1 MHTKKRILLTGASG
15 NIGREV
21 LAQLIRYPDKYD
33 IVVIGRPG
41 LKTQKFFRKY
51 RGRIRI
57 FKGDISYYEQVEA
70 ACTNVDTV
78 IHLAAV
84 IPPLADDNPKLAHRV
99 NVVGTQNIIKALEK
113 KSPDAFLLYSS
124 SVAVYGDRLSN
135 PEIKVSDPITESPQD
150 EYSKTKIE
158 AEKLIQNSGLDW
170 SIFRLTAIMGFKNH
184 KMSKLMFR
192 MPLATQMEIATVEDT
207 ARAFVN
213 AIQKKQE
220 INRRIF
226 NLGGGP
232 SCRITYREFLEKNFE
247 VYGLGKFDLPEE
259 AFARKNFHCGNYMDG
274 DELEE
279 ILHFRRSG
287 MDDYLNM
294 HREKISRPQYYATR
308 LLSPIIK
315 KRLLNLSEPW
325 KALKEN
331 DEELYHR
338 FF

>member
-1 MHTKKRILLTGASG
+1 MEAKQRILLTGASG

-21 LAQLIRYPDKYD
+21 LAQLIQYPDKYD
-33 IVVIGRPG
+33 IAVFSLMRPEAR
-41 LKTQKFFRKY
+41 KFFRKY
-51 RGRIRI
+51 KGRIRI

-70 ACTNVDTV
+70 ACTKVDTV
-78 IHLAAV
+78 IHLAAI
-84 IPPLADDNPKLAHRV
+84 IPPLTDDNPKLAHRV
-99 NVVGTQNIIKALEK
+99 NVIGTQNLIKALKK
-113 KSPDAFLLYSS
+113 KSPNAFLLFSS
-124 SVAVYGDRLSN
+124 SIAVYGDRLSN
-135 PEIKVSDPITESPQD
+135 PDIRVSDSIAESPQD

-170 SIFRLTAIMGFKNH
+170 SIFRLTAIMGFRNH

-192 MPLATQMEIATVEDT
+192 MPLTTQMEIATVEDT

-213 AIQKKQE
+213 AIEKKQK

-259 AFARKNFHCGNYMDG
+259 AFARKNFHCGNYIDG
-274 DELEE
+274 DDLEE
-279 ILHFRRSG
+279 ILHFRRSSTE
-287 MDDYLNM
+287 DYLNM
-294 HREKISRPQYYATR
+294 HREKISRSQYYATR
-308 LLSPIIK
+308 MLSPIIK
-315 KRLLNLSEPW
+315 KRLLNLSEPL